1 MSIGAN
7 IREKRVLLGM
17 TQVELA
23 AMVGVKQSMIAQI
36 ERGTKTPSLPLG
48 MQIAEALRCEIREL
62 TES

>member
-23 AMVGVKQSMIAQI
+23 TMVGVKQSMIAQI